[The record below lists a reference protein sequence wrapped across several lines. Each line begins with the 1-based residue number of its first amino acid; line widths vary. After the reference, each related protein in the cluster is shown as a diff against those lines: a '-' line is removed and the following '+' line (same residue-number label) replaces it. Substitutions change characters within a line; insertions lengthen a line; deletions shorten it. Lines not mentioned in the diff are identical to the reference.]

1 MHKFPQWVSLSL
13 RLFAF
18 SLALLSTSAF
28 AAKTTQV
35 EGDFHLSLYQDRQGQ
50 LESLELFT
58 KIADK
63 EVYLGLTCSA
73 MSPFP
78 MLEVLLFNNEVLM
91 ETPGLFKV
99 SYRID
104 GQVDASAATLQG
116 VLRPVNNADEHSNK
130 VRLELASGQVKTMGM
145 MQAAYQT
152 LLGQLKAGHSIDISL
167 KHRRVGEK
175 QYRFSLQG
183 LKTLLTPNESICR

>member
-1 MHKFPQWVSLSL
+1 MHKFQQWVSLSL
-13 RLFAF
+13 SLFALF
-18 SLALLSTSAF
+18 LALLSTSAL
-28 AAKTTQV
+28 AAKTTQT
-35 EGDFHLSLYQDRQGQ
+35 EGDFHLSLYQDQQGQ
-50 LESLELFT
+50 LKNLELFT

-63 EVYLGLTCSA
+63 EVYLGLTCSS

-78 MLEVLLFNNEVLM
+78 MFEVLLFNDEVLM

-104 GQVDASAATLQG
+104 GQVDALAITLQG
-116 VLRPVNNADEHSNK
+116 VLKPVNSAEEHSNK
-130 VRLELASGQVKTMGM
+130 VRLELAYGQVKTMGM

-152 LLGQLKAGHSIDISL
+152 LLGQLKAGHSIDITL

-183 LKTLLTPNESICR
+183 LNTLLTPNENICR